1 MNQRMRLK
9 VIKREVKFLARQ
21 INYLLDPNLLKRTK
35 TVLFFNMTMFI
46 TGKTSDLIPAITP
59 DMTHL

>member
-21 INYLLDPNLLKRTK
+21 INFLLDPNLLKRTK
-35 TVLFFNMTMFI
+35 TILF
-46 TGKTSDLIPAITP
+46 LI
-59 DMTHL
+59 